1 MAANSLN
8 KVQIIGN
15 LGGAPEQKGNT
26 KEGSLVVNFSVA
38 TSEKW
43 KDKQGVWQEKAEW
56 HRITVFGRLAEVAE
70 EYLKKGSKVFVEGKI
85 QYNEYEGKYYTN
97 IIANQMI
104 MLDKKGDT
112 DSSTPS
118 NNSGEQDQDNT
129 KLEEG
134 IPF

>member
-1 MAANSLN
+1 MANSLN

-15 LGGAPEQKGNT
+15 LGKDPEQKGNT
-26 KEGSLVVNFSVA
+26 KDGSLVVNFSVA

-85 QYNEYEGKYYTN
+85 QTNGYEGKYYTN

-104 MLDKKGDT
+104 MLDKKGDA
-112 DSSTPS
+112 DSSTQS

>member
-1 MAANSLN
+1 M
-8 KVQIIGN
+8 
-15 LGGAPEQKGNT
+15 
-26 KEGSLVVNFSVA
+26 VNFSVA

-85 QYNEYEGKYYTN
+85 QTNEYEGKYYTN

-104 MLDKKGDT
+104 MLDKKGDA
-112 DSSTPS
+112 DSSTQS